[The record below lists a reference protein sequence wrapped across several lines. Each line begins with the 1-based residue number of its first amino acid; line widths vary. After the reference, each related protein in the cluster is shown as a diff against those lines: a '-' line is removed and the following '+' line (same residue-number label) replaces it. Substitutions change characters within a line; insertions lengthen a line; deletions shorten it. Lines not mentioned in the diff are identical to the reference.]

1 MQRFL
6 PTLPCIDPQAITERV
21 AAIEGGVLSD
31 PVWLLPTLAE
41 PEQGYVAL
49 ANRGQRL
56 QWESTEGLQPQA
68 TGDLLSQC
76 FSGTLRAST
85 LGEEAAVLAAEIG
98 EQPQLACS
106 LGKDGTDGDPQLLI
120 ATASGCILWLGEKSR
135 GDPGLGLGL
144 DGERAKLRGRPIT
157 TLLEGCGEVC
167 GMCVSQGA
175 RRLYLSLADGTLATA
190 ELDLLEN
197 GVCSPLRML
206 GASGGGGGALACDCV
221 GNLYLCGAEGVQVYD
236 DEGEAFLQLRT
247 PEPTLGC
254 CFGGSGLSRLFVAAG
269 DSLWAVDCNVQGATP
284 PSEMLLKQMEK
295 LGGGD
300 DFRHDGW

>member
-120 ATASGCILWLGEKSR
+120 ATASGCILWCAHH
-135 GDPGLGLGL
+135 PGCRPLLPAL
-144 DGERAKLRGRPIT
+144 PLQRQSHSGR
-157 TLLEGCGEVC
+157 
-167 GMCVSQGA
+167 
-175 RRLYLSLADGTLATA
+175 
-190 ELDLLEN
+190 
-197 GVCSPLRML
+197 
-206 GASGGGGGALACDCV
+206 
-221 GNLYLCGAEGVQVYD
+221 
-236 DEGEAFLQLRT
+236 
-247 PEPTLGC
+247 
-254 CFGGSGLSRLFVAAG
+254 
-269 DSLWAVDCNVQGATP
+269 
-284 PSEMLLKQMEK
+284 
-295 LGGGD
+295 
-300 DFRHDGW
+300 